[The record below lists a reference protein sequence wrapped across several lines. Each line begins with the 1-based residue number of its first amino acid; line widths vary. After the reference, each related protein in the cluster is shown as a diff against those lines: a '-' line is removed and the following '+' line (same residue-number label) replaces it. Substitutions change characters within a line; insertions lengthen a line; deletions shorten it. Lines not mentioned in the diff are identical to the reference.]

1 MNDYLKVYIDVEDG
15 FEQIVSEKIDENF
28 ESHIKK
34 IKNFDDV
41 FSFLLS
47 KNKFFQ
53 ILKNQ
58 K

>member
-41 FSFLLS
+41 FSVLLG

-53 ILKNQ
+53 ILKS
-58 K
+58 

>member
-41 FSFLLS
+41 FSVLLS